1 MNFFEIE
8 EEYREKEERK
18 KREKEQ
24 KKNKYESEL
33 RYLVNSYHYGQN
45 LIRVI
50 PFLFFGLPTLYW
62 LFTLQ
67 GLKQAVFIIVT
78 FIIVAYILPNF
89 SIKFQKP
96 LTEQVAYRVSVIMLA
111 LVYLHND
118 KFSDEKSLP
127 KVNYGSNIH
136 IYNEFIQIYPEFVSA
151 KLKRLASL
159 EIPSVCYGW
168 GDEK

>member
-8 EEYREKEERK
+8 EYKEKEERK

-50 PFLFFGLPTLYW
+50 PFLFFGLPTLYL
-62 LFTLQ
+62 LFSLQ
-67 GLKQAVFIIVT
+67 GLKQAIFIVVT
-78 FIIVAYILPNF
+78 FFIFAYVIENF
-89 SIKFQKP
+89 RIKFKTP
-96 LTEQVAYRVSVIMLA
+96 LTGQVAYRVSVIMLA
-111 LVYLHND
+111 LIYLHND

-127 KVNYGSNIH
+127 DVSYSSNIH

-159 EIPSVCYGW
+159 EIPSGCYGW

>member
-1 MNFFEIE
+1 MNLFEFE
-8 EEYREKEERK
+8 EEYRIRQENKKKAKEEK
-18 KREKEQ
+18 KK
-24 KKNKYESEL
+24 KYESEL

-62 LFTLQ
+62 LFSLQ
-67 GLKQAVFIIVT
+67 GLKQAI
-78 FIIVAYILPNF
+78 FIIVAFFIFAYIIENF
-89 SIKFQKP
+89 RIKFKTP
-96 LTEQVAYRVSVIMLA
+96 LTGQVAYRVSVIMLA
-111 LVYLHND
+111 LIYLHND

-159 EIPSVCYGW
+159 EIPSGCYGW
-168 GDEK
+168 RDEK